1 LFENLSRLLPRAF
14 DERWMNRQLRDMNRR
29 KIAEMVEIQSREFGI
44 ICKDDIPPWMT
55 SRICSRCYKPGWR
68 FSIKGKDPYGE
79 KTTRGLCHKYGYPIW
94 DRGGG
99 HLFRCPHCGYR
110 ANADINAAGNVAVK
124 FFGAWPEFGYSK
136 GLYSW
141 QEDGQKHTFDARETF
156 ESWAEDVKRRKQ
168 IAESPF

>member
-1 LFENLSRLLPRAF
+1 
-14 DERWMNRQLRDMNRR
+14 
-29 KIAEMVEIQSREFGI
+29 
-44 ICKDDIPPWMT
+44 
-55 SRICSRCYKPGWR
+55 
-68 FSIKGKDPYGE
+68 
-79 KTTRGLCHKYGYPIW
+79 
-94 DRGGG
+94 
-99 HLFRCPHCGYR
+99 
-110 ANADINAAGNVAVK
+110 VK